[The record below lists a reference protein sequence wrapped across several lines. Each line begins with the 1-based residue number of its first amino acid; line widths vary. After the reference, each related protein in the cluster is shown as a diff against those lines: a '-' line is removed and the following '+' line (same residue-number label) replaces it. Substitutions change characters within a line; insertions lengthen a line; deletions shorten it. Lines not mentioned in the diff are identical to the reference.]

1 MENQENVLVLKK
13 PIMIDGEEVK
23 EINYDF
29 DQLTGKDLEN
39 VFKESTKSGYMVS
52 ASYELDPVIGGR
64 IFAEAA
70 NVAYMD
76 VQRFSLADYGKAA
89 SLARDFFMLGLVG
102 NQEESI

>member
-1 MENQENVLVLKK
+1 
-13 PIMIDGEEVK
+13 
-23 EINYDF
+23 
-29 DQLTGKDLEN
+29 
-39 VFKESTKSGYMVS
+39 MVS

-89 SLARDFFMLGLVG
+89 SLARDFYVRLGWKPRRRKYLKK
-102 NQEESI
+102 

>member
-1 MENQENVLVLKK
+1 MENKENVLTLKK
-13 PIMIDGEEVK
+13 PIMIDGAETK

-29 DQLTGKDLEN
+29 DELTGRDLEN

-64 IFAEAA
+64 VFAEAA
-70 NVAYMD
+70 NIAYTD

-102 NQEESI
+102 SQDENI